1 MSYQLPDL
9 EAQISHLSDDSQH
22 VPETS
27 KVHPY
32 DQQEHVSYNYHPNG
46 GQPTFNDLIHT
57 ITTSGTDQEFIH
69 IDHKKYRKSDLLQA
83 FGGSLVPGYQQKSIY
98 QFANPAPLGLCAFAF
113 TTFLLSLINVQA
125 RSVSTPN
132 IVVSSAIFYG
142 GFVQLCAGMW
152 EIALGNSFGGTALSS
167 YGGFWLSFGGIYI
180 PWFNV
185 AGAYTDPKELESAV
199 GFYLIGWC
207 IFTFGLTLLTM
218 KSTLA
223 FFSLFFML
231 TLTFLMLA
239 ISKFAS
245 SVACNKAGGVLGLI
259 TAFIAWYN
267 AFAGLADKSNSYIIA
282 QAIRLPDNIFKKSS

>member
-1 MSYQLPDL
+1 MSYDL

-32 DQQEHVSYNYHPNG
+32 DQEAQSSHNYRSD
-46 GQPTFNDLIHT
+46 QTYNDLIHT

-69 IDHKKYRKSDLLQA
+69 IDRKKYRKSDLLQA
-83 FGGSLVPGYQQKSIY
+83 FGGSLVPGYQQKSTY

-113 TTFLLSLINVQA
+113 TTFLLSLINCQA

-142 GFVQLCAGMW
+142 GLVQLLTGMW

-185 AGAYTDPKELESAV
+185 AGAYTNKEELDSAV

-207 IFTFGLTLLTM
+207 IFTFGLTILTM
-218 KSTLA
+218 KSTVA

-231 TLTFLMLA
+231 ALTFLMLA
-239 ISKFAS
+239 ISKFTG

-267 AFAGLADKSNSYIIA
+267 AFAGLADKSNSYITA
-282 QAIRLPDNIFKKSS
+282 HAIRLPENIFKKST